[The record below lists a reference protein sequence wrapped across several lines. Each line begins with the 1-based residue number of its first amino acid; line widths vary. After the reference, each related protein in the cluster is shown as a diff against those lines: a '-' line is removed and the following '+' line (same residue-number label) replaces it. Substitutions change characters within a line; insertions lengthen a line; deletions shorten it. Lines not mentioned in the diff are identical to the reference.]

1 MRALLFISALVA
13 GICFHAPAS
22 AQTEQ
27 ERARALFEEGAQA
40 YEAGDFQR
48 AATKMIEAYEL
59 VASPDLAFNVGRTY
73 ERMSE
78 YDLAI
83 RYFRI
88 YLRSREVPADV
99 RADITSRITALRAA
113 KRRGRN
119 RVFTAP
125 PDSDALSREARTFYL
140 RGVAMYGRGHYD
152 AAMQAFGTALG
163 FRELPEIYYNMA
175 VTAARLDRAEEAVGY
190 YREYIRLAPSAADR
204 GAVEREMTRLRAR
217 QR

>member
-1 MRALLFISALVA
+1 MRALFASVFVA
-13 GICFHAPAS
+13 AVCVHAPAS
-22 AQTEQ
+22 AQTDQ
-27 ERARALFEEGAQA
+27 ERARTLFQEGSQA
-40 YEAGDFQR
+40 YDAGDFQR

-59 VASPDLAFNVGRTY
+59 VASPALAFNIGRTY

-88 YLRSREVPADV
+88 YLRSPDVAADV
-99 RADITSRITALRAA
+99 QADIRARVTALRAA

-204 GAVEREMTRLRAR
+204 GAVEREMNRLRASMR
-217 QR
+217 

>member
-1 MRALLFISALVA
+1 MRVLLFVSALLA
-13 GICFHAPAS
+13 GMSFHAPAS

-27 ERARALFEEGAQA
+27 ERARALFQEGAAA
-40 YEAGDFQR
+40 YETGDFQL

-59 VASPDLAFNVGRTY
+59 VESPDLAFNIGRTY

-83 RYFRI
+83 RYFRT
-88 YLRSREVPADV
+88 YLRSRELAPDI
-99 RADITSRITALRAA
+99 RADISARITALRAA

-175 VTAARLDRAEEAVGY
+175 VTAARLNRNEEAAGY
-190 YREYIRLAPSAADR
+190 YREYVRLAPNAADR
-204 GAVEREMTRLRAR
+204 GAVEREMARLRASR
-217 QR
+217 R

>member
-1 MRALLFISALVA
+1 MRVLLFVSALLVGSL
-13 GICFHAPAS
+13 HAPAS

-27 ERARALFEEGAQA
+27 ERARALFQEGAAA
-40 YEAGDFQR
+40 YDAGDFQL
-48 AATKMIEAYEL
+48 AATKMIEAYGL
-59 VASPDLAFNVGRTY
+59 VESPDLAFNIGRTY

-83 RYFRI
+83 RYFRT
-88 YLRSREVPADV
+88 YLRSREVAADV
-99 RADITSRITALRAA
+99 RADISARIAALRAA

-125 PDSDALSREARTFYL
+125 PDSDELSREARTFYL

-175 VTAARLDRAEEAVGY
+175 VTAARLDRNEEAVGY
-190 YREYIRLAPSAADR
+190 YREYVRLAPNAADR
-204 GAVEREMTRLRAR
+204 GAVEREMARLRAR
-217 QR
+217 RR